1 MSRVIVVVDMEG
13 ATGIVDRKECAR
25 TYPEYYKRG
34 VVQLTHDVNAVSKG
48 LKAGGIEDIVVCD
61 MHGRGQN
68 ILKNQLDPHIK
79 LVNPRLHDL
88 DKFLEKG
95 CDGVV
100 LLCFHAM
107 AGTPNGFV
115 SHTLIPFLRVR
126 VNGQSVGETALVG
139 WLCGTYDVPI
149 VMVTGDEACIEE
161 AEKFLPGVSA
171 VAVKK
176 AKNREVAHCFPQE
189 EMRRLIEETAMAT
202 AKQLSQ
208 YKVYRSQEPILME
221 AAFRTPDE
229 ADLVAAIPRTKKTTA
244 RVVAYQ
250 SEKYSETFKFL
261 SAATYLVVSSWF
273 DEPMQKL
280 TATDEGQ
287 RIFEKWDHPFR
298 EEWMREPQSLW
309 YE

>member
-1 MSRVIVVVDMEG
+1 
-13 ATGIVDRKECAR
+13 
-25 TYPEYYKRG
+25 
-34 VVQLTHDVNAVSKG
+34 
-48 LKAGGIEDIVVCD
+48 
-61 MHGRGQN
+61 
-68 ILKNQLDPHIK
+68 
-79 LVNPRLHDL
+79 
-88 DKFLEKG
+88 
-95 CDGVV
+95 
-100 LLCFHAM
+100 
-107 AGTPNGFV
+107 
-115 SHTLIPFLRVR
+115 
-126 VNGQSVGETALVG
+126 
-139 WLCGTYDVPI
+139 
-149 VMVTGDEACIEE
+149 
-161 AEKFLPGVSA
+161 
-171 VAVKK
+171 
-176 AKNREVAHCFPQE
+176 
-189 EMRRLIEETAMAT
+189 MRRLIEETAMAT